1 MRLRADDLTWRELDG
16 EIVLLDHAA
25 STYMTANG
33 TGSFLLKQLA
43 ADRTREELVE
53 AVLAEYDVPRE
64 QAEADTD
71 AFVRMLQDKGL
82 LSAPV
87 DGPSVAAP

>member
-16 EIVLLDHAA
+16 EIVLLDLAA

-43 ADRTREELVE
+43 VDRTREELVE

-82 LSAPV
+82 LSASA